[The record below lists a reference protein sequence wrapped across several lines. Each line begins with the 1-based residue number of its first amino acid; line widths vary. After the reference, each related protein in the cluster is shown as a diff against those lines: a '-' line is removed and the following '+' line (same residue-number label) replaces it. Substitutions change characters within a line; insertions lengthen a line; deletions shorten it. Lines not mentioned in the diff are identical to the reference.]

1 MANGSW
7 LVVDEDGHGDA
18 LRQAVSAHARL
29 LAVSDPLSARRILGT
44 EAIAGLLLCIGKRTL
59 SLRSLC
65 SHVRQHWPD
74 LPIVAV
80 RDPGQVDD
88 AALVAVVDAVI
99 DNGPV
104 EALLVQL
111 ERVTSAFEI
120 SEPTMVLLPS
130 PRPAAVA
137 DATDV
142 ATDVAIELDLEI
154 DLEIDLEL
162 DLEPTNVS
170 AAPDLADDVATE
182 TLVLLPRVVE
192 TEEQREAQQG
202 SGPEILVRLACAGRT
217 GRLLVADGEGAGTLE
232 FSGGEPVAAEPATG
246 DGGLYRRLI
255 TDGLLRKGQVPDTL
269 PKGRL
274 LAALVSVGLL
284 TEVQVLTF
292 RRSVL
297 RDQLAALCRQ
307 ASVQGVFVE
316 TTTTTTTLPS
326 TAEASGPTPVGGAPR
341 INIFGLIVDARRR
354 AVAPEVLDALFVEIE
369 GWQLTATPLLAQAA
383 SLVGPFSGGRDLAP
397 LINGGTV
404 GQQLL
409 VNLDV
414 DRSIGTLLLL
424 ALRDAGLITTEA
436 PAAPPPS
443 PPPPPSSPR
452 PTAAGVSPR
461 LLLGTGMA
469 PDEDEIEAA
478 YVGSVARADA
488 DLARAA
494 TAAEREALHDLRQR
508 LDIARHAL
516 RLQLGFATS
525 VNGSNPFG

>member
-1 MANGSW
+1 MANGAW

-18 LRQAVSAHARL
+18 LRQAVAAHARL
-29 LAVSDPLSARRILGT
+29 LAVSDPFSARRILGT

-80 RDPGQVDD
+80 RDPGHGDDD
-88 AALVAVVDAVI
+88 AIVAVVDAVI

-104 EALLVQL
+104 GALLVQL
-111 ERVTSAFEI
+111 ERVTSAFVL
-120 SEPTMVLLPS
+120 SEPTMRLR
-130 PRPAAVA
+130 PRPPPTLPAAVA
-137 DATDV
+137 DTDFD
-142 ATDVAIELDLEI
+142 ADLDADTDVAIEI
-154 DLEIDLEL
+154 

-170 AAPDLADDVATE
+170 AGPDLADDVATE
-182 TLVLLPRVVE
+182 TLVLLARAVE
-192 TEEQREAQQG
+192 TEEQREAQHG

-232 FSGGEPVAAEPATG
+232 FSRGEPVAADPATG

-255 TDGLLRKGQVPDTL
+255 TDGLLRQGQVPDTL

-307 ASVQGVFVE
+307 PSVQGVFVE
-316 TTTTTTTLPS
+316 TTTATLPS

-354 AVAPEVLDALFVEIE
+354 SVSPEVLDALFVEIE

-397 LINGGTV
+397 LINGGSAR
-404 GQQLL
+404 QLL
-409 VNLDV
+409 VNLDW

-436 PAAPPPS
+436 PAAPSPS
-443 PPPPPSSPR
+443 PSPSPSSPSSR
-452 PTAAGVSPR
+452 PTTAGVSPR

-478 YVGSVARADA
+478 YAGHVARIAA
-488 DLARAA
+488 DLARAT
-494 TAAEREALHDLRQR
+494 TAAERDALHDLRQR

-516 RLQLGFATS
+516 RLQLGFSTS
-525 VNGSNPFG
+525 VNRSNPFG